1 MPLAIAL
8 RFAPCHNRLCG
19 KVSPLTASV
28 NENSVGAPDVIAVT
42 VEALVVE
49 VVFETAE
56 PDVHAVSA
64 TAIAQNPMNR
74 RK

>member
-28 NENSVGAPDVIAVT
+28 NESSVGVLEALVVT

-49 VVFETAE
+49 VVFEPVE
-56 PDVHAVSA
+56 PDAHAVSA
-64 TAIAQNPMNR
+64 TTIAKNLMNR